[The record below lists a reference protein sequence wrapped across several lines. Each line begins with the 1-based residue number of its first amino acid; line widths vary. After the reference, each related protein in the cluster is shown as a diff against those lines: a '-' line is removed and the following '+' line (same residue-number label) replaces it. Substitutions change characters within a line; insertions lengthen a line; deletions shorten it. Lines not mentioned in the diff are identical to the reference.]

1 VEIGDGKQIAACLA
15 LGADGVNLGTRFCVT
30 KECPW
35 PQSFKQR
42 VVDADE
48 KQTVLMFRNLQNTT
62 RVFKNKV
69 SAEVERIEK
78 EKGLKIQFS
87 ELAALVSGERGRQAE
102 KDGDADGGIWGA
114 GQVVGLIDD
123 IPTTKELMDRL
134 VGEAEQTIKGRLN
147 TLCKSK
153 M

>member
-1 VEIGDGKQIAACLA
+1 M
-15 LGADGVNLGTRFCVT
+15 GTRFCVT

-35 PQSFKQR
+35 PESFKQR
-42 VVDADE
+42 VVEADE

-87 ELAALVSGERGRQAE
+87 DLAVLVSGERGRQAE
-102 KDGDADGGIWGA
+102 KDGDPDGGIWGA

-123 IPTTKELMDRL
+123 IPTTQELMDRII
-134 VGEAEQTIKGRLN
+134 GEAEQTIKGRLN
-147 TLCKSK
+147 KLCTSRL
-153 M
+153 